1 MTIQV
6 LYFASLSEQLG
17 KTSDQLMSDT
27 PITATFAWQ
36 QLNPQ
41 QTMPD
46 NTLVAINQNYAK
58 LDDQVQAND
67 ELAFF
72 PPVTGG

>member
-6 LYFASLSEQLG
+6 FYFASLSEQLG
-17 KTSDQLMSDT
+17 KIEDQLISET
-27 PITATFAWQ
+27 PITAAFIWQ

-41 QTMPD
+41 QVMPD

-58 LDDQVQAND
+58 LDDLVQAND